1 MIKDLFQKTQLAKAV
16 RKFISRFLS
25 GKRNENEVKENE
37 NILIF
42 LEYKPDLW
50 PKNFTEK
57 DEFAN
62 EIEDMMENFTVEVKQ
77 ACKFYEVLGGDKG
90 LMGEHIKEKGPI
102 EQINTTVKKRPPRN
116 KKGY

>member
-1 MIKDLFQKTQLAKAV
+1 
-16 RKFISRFLS
+16 
-25 GKRNENEVKENE
+25 
-37 NILIF
+37 
-42 LEYKPDLW
+42 
-50 PKNFTEK
+50 
-57 DEFAN
+57 
-62 EIEDMMENFTVEVKQ
+62 MMENFTVEVKQ